1 MNKKFKNQ
9 TLTKGELCAFF
20 EKKNQFALMCELVD
34 VIETAGKPAASFVYL
49 GMNIVA
55 FIFQISG
62 VRDALPLQRLCILSR
77 SYLHLQ
83 GTAW

>member
-34 VIETAGKPAASFVYL
+34 AIGPGVMPGLFVISLKVKQLSLFGFKFLICDCS
-49 GMNIVA
+49 NIKQL
-55 FIFQISG
+55 F
-62 VRDALPLQRLCILSR
+62 
-77 SYLHLQ
+77 
-83 GTAW
+83 